1 MTVHQSTTRCARI
14 KGQFQVSIRASASL
28 RSGARGPA
36 CSQLTGNLTGRPR
49 VGKAD
54 KRGYPAFPPRGRAGS
69 SVSPTLSPSPSL
81 TYWYMLNGRT
91 ILASLHHLRTAAKAP
106 CSRSLSLTPTRPL
119 SRATRPTPPLSS
131 AEPTMASRLAQLA
144 SHITGHPGTGGPVPA
159 PLTGNLLQDQVCLIT
174 GSGQGIG
181 RSCALLFAAHG
192 AKVVISDLDG
202 AKADSVRKEIEDVGG
217 KDAAIT
223 VAGNVMEDGF
233 AERLVKAAVDKWGK
247 INVIVNNAGFT
258 K

>member
-1 MTVHQSTTRCARI
+1 
-14 KGQFQVSIRASASL
+14 
-28 RSGARGPA
+28 
-36 CSQLTGNLTGRPR
+36 
-49 VGKAD
+49 
-54 KRGYPAFPPRGRAGS
+54 
-69 SVSPTLSPSPSL
+69 
-81 TYWYMLNGRT
+81 
-91 ILASLHHLRTAAKAP
+91 
-106 CSRSLSLTPTRPL
+106 
-119 SRATRPTPPLSS
+119 
-131 AEPTMASRLAQLA
+131 MASRLAQLA
-144 SHITGHPGTGGPVPA
+144 SHITGHPGTGGPIPA

-202 AKADSVRKEIEDVGG
+202 AKADSVRKEIEDAGG
-217 KDAAIT
+217 KDTAIT